1 MFRIK
6 LTVVAL
12 VAFSASAL
20 AQTTGVGEPAPV
32 RYNCGANVDTSY
44 VLGINAKVDNGPVA
58 QGWCRATAATGLYGE
73 LWVSQSLKRPGGWE
87 TPDVNEEPNRFGN
100 EVDITFGVD
109 RKISNRWSYNLNIA
123 HFDIVNPRL
132 FDFRGDIIALA
143 GTLRYHAT
151 EHTTIYVNVEDYE
164 GYGKGRFQGGQRLS
178 LALASSFGPVT
189 YDVTLRRNNHIG
201 GNEGQLVKLT
211 FGSVRPIAKIAGGEL
226 RPEVMIY
233 KPLGRYADV
242 FDTQVVG
249 RLAITW

>member
-1 MFRIK
+1 M
-6 LTVVAL
+6 
-12 VAFSASAL
+12 
-20 AQTTGVGEPAPV
+20 
-32 RYNCGANVDTSY
+32 
-44 VLGINAKVDNGPVA
+44 
-58 QGWCRATAATGLYGE
+58 RATPGTGLYGE
-73 LWVSQSLKRPGGWE
+73 LGVSQSLKRPGGWE

-143 GTLRYHAT
+143 GTLR
-151 EHTTIYVNVEDYE
+151 
-164 GYGKGRFQGGQRLS
+164 
-178 LALASSFGPVT
+178 
-189 YDVTLRRNNHIG
+189 RNNHIG